1 MTTNTNKTSEKIS
14 QSVNSFLDDQKLC
27 LTDIKKEE
35 IIQITKILLDKRND
49 EKQFFVCGN
58 GGSASTASHFVS
70 DLVKTAIMKDQKR
83 FKAHSLVD
91 NLPVISA
98 WSNDKSYDDVFLEQL
113 KNFLEEDDVLIVFS
127 GSGNSTN
134 IIKAIK
140 YANSR
145 KAISIGLTGMGGGKM
160 KNLCDVCLTVNS
172 DNMLAIES
180 THLTLCHCII
190 TSIRSMGKPLFK
202 YE

>member
-1 MTTNTNKTSEKIS
+1 MAVSIDSVYQKVLALANKEQRGYITPLEFNLLAN
-14 QSVNSFLDDQKLC
+14 QAQ
-27 LTDIKKEE
+27 DIIFEQYFYE
-35 IIQITKILLDKRND
+35 IKQWND
-49 EKQFFVCGN
+49 
-58 GGSASTASHFVS
+58 
-70 DLVKTAIMKDQKR
+70 
-83 FKAHSLVD
+83 
-91 NLPVISA
+91 
-98 WSNDKSYDDVFLEQL
+98 
-113 KNFLEEDDVLIVFS
+113 S

-140 YANSR
+140 YANSK

-160 KNLCDVCLTVNS
+160 KNLSDVCLTVNS

-180 THLTLCHCII
+180 THLALCHCII